1 MGAGIKRTAAIEDV
15 LRAEQLK
22 QQQLSCLC
30 FFEKKRKNKITN
42 SGEFDPGSG

>member
-22 QQQLSCLC
+22 QQQLSCLY
-30 FFEKKRKNKITN
+30 FFEKRKNKITN

>member
-22 QQQLSCLC
+22 QQLSCLN
-30 FFEKKRKNKITN
+30 FLKKEKNKITN